1 MTLTITPTPQ
11 TEQRLRERATLAGQT
26 PEGFVRQL
34 LEQELRT
41 NCTGAEACPGSLDAA
56 LAPVREEVERSGM
69 SEVELTDFLTE
80 VRDEVRRERRTEKP

>member
-11 TEQRLRERATLAGQT
+11 TEQRLRERATLAGQ
-26 PEGFVRQL
+26 
-34 LEQELRT
+34 LRT